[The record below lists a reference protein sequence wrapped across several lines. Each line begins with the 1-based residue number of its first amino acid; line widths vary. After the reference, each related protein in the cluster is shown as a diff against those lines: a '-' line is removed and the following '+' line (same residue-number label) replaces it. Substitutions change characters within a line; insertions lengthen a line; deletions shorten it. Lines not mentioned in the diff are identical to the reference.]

1 MALCQPV
8 FFMQIMSQAAATY
21 VCEGRFYM
29 MSDTELL
36 YKGGR
41 IEDTLVAL
49 VYGQKSITVINKEEK
64 KKWQFSRE
72 QVLHL

>member
-1 MALCQPV
+1 MALCQPI
-8 FFMQIMSQAAATY
+8 FFMQIMSQAAAAY
-21 VCEGRFYM
+21 VREGRFYM

-49 VYGQKSITVINKEEK
+49 VYGRKSITVINKEEK